1 MRHEKMRSC
10 RGLRHKAQKIQ
21 KVRIMTH
28 ESTKNADGEA
38 NKEEEQNDNDVD
50 EIR

>member
-1 MRHEKMRSC
+1 M
-10 RGLRHKAQKIQ
+10 RHKAQKIQ

-38 NKEEEQNDNDVD
+38 NKEKKEQNDNDVD
-50 EIR
+50 EIG